1 MAMRDGRG
9 PRGMGPM
16 TGKGMGDC
24 NKRRVNRRDY
34 CINSGRG
41 YGRRPGMGRGNLWI
55 EEEIEEMLADTEEE

>member
-9 PRGMGPM
+9 PRGMG
-16 TGKGMGDC
+16 DC
-24 NKRRVNRRDY
+24 NKRRVNRRRVNRRDY

>member
-9 PRGMGPM
+9 PR
-16 TGKGMGDC
+16 GMGDC